1 MKALH
6 TKCDKRHSYFWNL
19 SK

>member
-6 TKCDKRHSYFWNL
+6 TKCDKRHSYFWKL